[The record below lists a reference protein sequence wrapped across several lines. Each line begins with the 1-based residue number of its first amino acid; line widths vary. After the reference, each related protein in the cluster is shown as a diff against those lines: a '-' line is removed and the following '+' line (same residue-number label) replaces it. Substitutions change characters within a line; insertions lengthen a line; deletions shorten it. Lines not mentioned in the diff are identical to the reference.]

1 VLRREALGYLA
12 AIGLAGGATG
22 EDTIWKDYVAW
33 YRNQPDTVS
42 DLRAAY
48 LEHLKRSGVN
58 EAEAAERCQ
67 VVDRL
72 ARYST

>member
-33 YRNQPDTVS
+33 YRKQPDTVS
-42 DLRAAY
+42 DLRG
-48 LEHLKRSGVN
+48 LISSTSSGP
-58 EAEAAERCQ
+58 A
-67 VVDRL
+67 
-72 ARYST
+72 